1 MTGMRVL
8 TGRRRIAAIPPGK
21 VLIHQFSRELG
32 GPYLVDADDPRH
44 ANREV
49 CDCGWWGELGPHYRK
64 VPPTDEKGIE
74 AERRDYEVMM
84 GAFNAL
90 NASDP

>member
-1 MTGMRVL
+1 VL
-8 TGRRRIAAIPPGK
+8 
-21 VLIHQFSRELG
+21 
-32 GPYLVDADDPRH
+32 
-44 ANREV
+44 

-84 GAFNAL
+84 RAFNAL
-90 NASDP
+90 NASAPLARSAAGAARNVG